1 MPDSIIAAMR
11 SVVPT
16 GRRIKGSET
25 FIAPFHR
32 RTWRSLASAY
42 GLPADG

>member
-1 MPDSIIAAMR
+1 MS

-25 FIAPFHR
+25 FIVSLHCRALAQAAS
-32 RTWRSLASAY
+32 RSLRARE
-42 GLPADG
+42 P